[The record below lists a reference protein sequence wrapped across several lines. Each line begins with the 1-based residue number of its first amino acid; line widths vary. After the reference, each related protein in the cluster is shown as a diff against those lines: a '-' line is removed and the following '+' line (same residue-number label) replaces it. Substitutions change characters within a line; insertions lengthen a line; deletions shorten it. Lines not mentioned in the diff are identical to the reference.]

1 MNRKERILEYMRSTE
16 YLPLKREEL
25 IAVLGVPKSDEA
37 EFDSLLSELVHEGKV
52 LPVKKSRFRA
62 AEKGVCAGRLRC
74 NKHGF
79 FAFAEATDGKG
90 EIFIGGE
97 DLLDAVDGDFV
108 AIMLIKSKE
117 KGHMRDGK
125 VIKVLERMNKTVT
138 GVITKANKS
147 TFFINPDNSGIY
159 VQITAPATK
168 TAAVG
173 DRVVLEIKEYSAL
186 GDMSCDIIANLGRAD
201 DFKSCIEA
209 AIFNYGIKTKFDT
222 ETLNEAQQV
231 ETEITDIGTRRD
243 LRDLLTFTIDGDD
256 ARDFD
261 DAVSCERLE
270 NNNFRVGVHI
280 ADVTHYVKEGSALD
294 REAYERGTSVYL
306 ADRVIPMLPRELS
319 NGICSLNP
327 DVDRFTLSVFMEIDK
342 TGNILSHELFKAVI
356 HSKKRLTYNIAAELL
371 EGEDEGLKKEYKK
384 ILPALKRMKRVAN
397 YLNKKRVKRG
407 SINFDFPEAKVI
419 VDESGEPSGVEIC
432 QRNVAHKI
440 IEEFMLAANETVAEY
455 AFWAQLP
462 FVYRVHEAPET
473 EKIEGFLK
481 FASNFGIKVKGRT
494 DKDGGI
500 HPKTLQKITEEIKGM
515 PEEEMISRYML
526 RSLMKAEYRPENRG
540 HFGLAA
546 KFYCHFTSP
555 IRRYPD
561 LTVHR
566 ILKDF
571 LDGKPLDKYEAFVKG
586 AAENSS
592 RTERNAEMLERDVDD
607 IMKAQYMRRYIGETF
622 PARISGTVK
631 FGIFAELENS
641 IEGLIR
647 LEDLHDDYY
656 LYDEEKRII
665 IGERRHHIY
674 KIGDP
679 ISVMI
684 AKCDVLTGSIDFLPG
699 DATIQNINRFY
710 RQKRNQQ
717 NARQDY
723 RRGAKRI
730 ANRRIEKK
738 GRKDGRI

>member
-1 MNRKERILEYMRSTE
+1 MDRKERILEYMKSTD

-37 EFDSLLSELVHEGKV
+37 EFDALLAELMHEGRV
-52 LPVKKSRFRA
+52 LPVRKSRYRA
-62 AEKGVCAGRLRC
+62 AEKDVCAGKIRC

-97 DLLDAVDGDFV
+97 DLNDAVDGDFV

-125 VIKVLERMNKTVT
+125 VIKVLERANKTVT

-147 TFFINPDNSGIY
+147 TFFVKPDNNGIY
-159 VQITAPATK
+159 VQITAPVTK
-168 TAAVG
+168 KAAVG
-173 DRVVLEIKEYSAL
+173 DRVVLEVKEYSKS
-186 GDMSCDIIANLGRAD
+186 GDMSCEIIANLGRAD

-209 AIFNYGIKTKFDT
+209 AIHNYGVKKEFDP
-222 ETLNEAQQV
+222 ETLNEAANV
-231 ETEITDIGTRRD
+231 EKEITDIGTRRD

-270 NNNFRVGVHI
+270 NNNFLVGVHI

-342 TGNILSHELFKAVI
+342 TGNVLSHELVKAVI
-356 HSKKRLTYNIAAELL
+356 HSKKRLTYNIALELL
-371 EGEDEGLKKEYKK
+371 EGEDEDLKKEYRK
-384 ILPALKRMKRVAN
+384 ILPTLKRMKRVAN

-419 VDESGEPSGVEIC
+419 VDESGEPKDIEIC

-455 AFWAQLP
+455 AFWAQIP
-462 FVYRVHEAPET
+462 FVYRVHEAPEN
-473 EKIEGFLK
+473 EKIESFLK

-494 DKDGGI
+494 DKEGGI
-500 HPKTLQKITEEIKGM
+500 HPKTLQKITEQIKGM

-526 RSLMKAEYRPENRG
+526 RSLMKAEYRPENLG

-571 LDGKPLDKYEAFVKG
+571 LDGKPLDKYEAFTAE
-586 AAENSS
+586 AAKHSS
-592 RTERNAEMLERDVDD
+592 KTERDAEMLERDVDD

-622 PARISGTVK
+622 PARVSGTVK

-641 IEGLIR
+641 VEGLIR
-647 LEDLHDDYY
+647 LENLHDDYY
-656 LYDEEKRII
+656 VYDEEKRII
-665 IGERRHHIY
+665 VGERRHHTY
-674 KIGDP
+674 RIGDA
-679 ISVMI
+679 ISVMV
-684 AKCDVLTGSIDFLPG
+684 AKCDVLDGSIDFLPG

-710 RQKRNQQ
+710 KQKRKQQ
-717 NARQDY
+717 DARQDY
-723 RRGAKRI
+723 RRSARRKAK
-730 ANRRIEKK
+730 RRIEKK